1 VNTLLRLRFENSKNI
16 SFFSIC
22 FCLVFL
28 RDLLSGIFSLSL
40 FCQEL
45 ARQLQDQ
52 ESGGFDQE
60 ERDRMLAIEAQDKEL
75 AKMLQERERAKA
87 KRAKEKAKLKKE
99 LQRQQQLTANGE
111 EGQGAQSLEG
121 GEESPRRGAS
131 GDAAYSSPVDT
142 LSNLADGNY
151 RRYEQSTPPQESISP
166 DQQYFNHRHQPSF
179 TSQSSTGSH
188 LSGVGSSGVINE
200 ESYSNP
206 LDLVPPQ
213 HRHPNSVSPQAQP
226 ANGRRRKDDD
236 NIYVL
241 PVDDQKAQR
250 PSHLDIRVTNK
261 PSPPK

>member
-1 VNTLLRLRFENSKNI
+1 VKSKNI
-16 SFFSIC
+16 SSSRSLV
-22 FCLVFL
+22 FCLAFL
-28 RDLLSGIFSLSL
+28 RNSLSKIFL
-40 FCQEL
+40 SLSQQEL
-45 ARQLQDQ
+45 ARQLQEQ

-99 LQRQQQLTANGE
+99 LQRQQLLAANGE
-111 EGQGAQSLEG
+111 EGQAAQAVEG
-121 GEESPRRGAS
+121 GEESPQKAAAS
-131 GDAAYSSPVDT
+131 GDASYSSPVDT

-151 RRYEQSTPPQESISP
+151 RRYEQSTPPQEPISP

-188 LSGVGSSGVINE
+188 LSGVGSSGVIND

-213 HRHPNSVSPQAQP
+213 HRQPNSVSPQAQP
-226 ANGRRRKDDD
+226 VNGRRRKEDD

-241 PVDDQKAQR
+241 PVDDQKATR